1 MINESTIRCW
11 WAVLKGEGKLTEVR
25 LLAKKGGRQ
34 KNYSGYFKSIDSL
47 LAALAPFADSDYGIY
62 YTLNAI
68 NEACYGRIQRER
80 FVENPT
86 TTSDQD
92 VMGRDLVLIDLDPK
106 RPSDTNAS
114 DEEVKY
120 AWEVAQRIR
129 DFLRDSG
136 FCFPVM
142 AMSGNGVHLLYRV
155 QMANTPAVQELVK
168 DFLKAL
174 DMMFGDDRIDVDTSV
189 FNASRIAKMIGTR
202 SNKGFDSDER
212 PQRLSYFIDI
222 PDSFEVTDIAYFQ
235 KIASIIPK
243 QEKPSRYNR
252 FAPSED
258 FDVEA
263 FFAQHN
269 IAIHSVSKFSG
280 GTKYV
285 LEECPFN
292 SNHKHP
298 DAAVFK
304 LDNGALG
311 FRCLHASC
319 QQYSWRDFRLHYD
332 PQAYD
337 RRAYD
342 EHLQLQQYYAPQP
355 PAPPQPLPET
365 EEKGKKWLDMT
376 DIKYVNPAK
385 LPFVPTGI
393 LELDKKVMGLMMGDV
408 TIISGLSGAGKT
420 SLLDNIILNVIQR
433 NYKVACWSGELQD
446 FRFQSWLDQM
456 AAGKNY
462 VRQATGYE
470 DLYFAPQD
478 VCKQVNEWLK
488 GKLFLYNNDYGNKWN
503 QLFADIQEIVE
514 SQGVSVV
521 VIDNLMALN
530 LTYMGEKNEK
540 QTQFINELKDYAKRK
555 NIHVIL
561 VCHPRKE
568 QSYQLLRMESISG
581 TADLTNLCDNLFII
595 HRVGRDFERRAK
607 EFFGDWVIDN
617 YKKYDV
623 VLEVCK
629 NRSYGIKD
637 FLVGMYYEKESRRL
651 KNDIAEHIVYGW
663 QESGEDMP
671 LDIYESEFDT
681 GKDLPF

>member
-47 LAALAPFADSDYGIY
+47 LSALAPFADSDYGIY

-202 SNKGFDSDER
+202 SNKGFDSEER

-222 PDSFEVTDIAYFQ
+222 PDTFEVTDIAYFQ

-355 PAPPQPLPET
+355 PSPPQPQPET

-470 DLYFAPQD
+470 DLYIAPQD

>member
-34 KNYSGYFKSIDSL
+34 KNYSGYFKSADSL
-47 LAALAPFADSDYGIY
+47 LSALAPFADSDYGIY

-136 FCFPVM
+136 FYSPVM

-202 SNKGFDSDER
+202 SNKGFDSEER

-222 PDSFEVTDIAYFQ
+222 PDTFEVTDIAYFQ

-342 EHLQLQQYYAPQP
+342 EHIQLQQYYAPQP

-530 LTYMGEKNEK
+530 LTYNGEKNEK
-540 QTQFINELKDYAKRK
+540 QTQFINDLKDYAKRK

>member
-34 KNYSGYFKSIDSL
+34 KNYSGYFKSVDSL
-47 LAALAPFADSDYGIY
+47 LSALAPFADSDYGIY

-136 FCFPVM
+136 FYSPVM

-202 SNKGFDSDER
+202 SNKGFDSEER

-222 PDSFEVTDIAYFQ
+222 PDTFEVTDIAYFQ

-342 EHLQLQQYYAPQP
+342 EHIQLQQYYAPQP

-530 LTYMGEKNEK
+530 LTYNGEKNEK
-540 QTQFINELKDYAKRK
+540 QTQFINDLKDYAKRK

>member
-34 KNYSGYFKSIDSL
+34 KNYSGYFKSVDSL
-47 LAALAPFADSDYGIY
+47 LSALAPFADSDYGIY

-136 FCFPVM
+136 FYSPVM

-202 SNKGFDSDER
+202 SNKGFDSEER

-222 PDSFEVTDIAYFQ
+222 PDTFEVTDIAYFQ

-342 EHLQLQQYYAPQP
+342 EHIQLQQYYAPQP

-530 LTYMGEKNEK
+530 LTYNGEKNEK
-540 QTQFINELKDYAKRK
+540 QTQFINDLKDYAKRK

-651 KNDIAEHIVYGW
+651 KNDIAEHIVYDW

>member
-34 KNYSGYFKSIDSL
+34 KNYSGYFKSVDSL
-47 LAALAPFADSDYGIY
+47 LSALAPFADSDYGIY

-92 VMGRDLVLIDLDPK
+92 VIGRDLVLIDLDPK

-136 FCFPVM
+136 FYSPVM

-222 PDSFEVTDIAYFQ
+222 PDTFEVTDIAYFQ

-342 EHLQLQQYYAPQP
+342 EHIQLQQYYAPQP
-355 PAPPQPLPET
+355 PAPPQPMPET

-530 LTYMGEKNEK
+530 LTYNGEKNEK
-540 QTQFINELKDYAKRK
+540 QTQFINDLKDYAKRK

>member
-47 LAALAPFADSDYGIY
+47 LSALAPFADSDYGIY

-142 AMSGNGVHLLYRV
+142 AMSGNGVHLLYLV

-202 SNKGFDSDER
+202 SNKGFDSEER

-222 PDSFEVTDIAYFQ
+222 PDTFEVTDIAYFQ

-540 QTQFINELKDYAKRK
+540 QTQFINELKDYTKRK

>member
-1 MINESTIRCW
+1 MIDESTIRCW
-11 WAVLKGEGKLTEVR
+11 WSVLKGEGNLTEVR

-34 KNYSGYFKSIDSL
+34 KNYSGYFKSVDTL
-47 LAALAPFADSDYGIY
+47 LAALAPFSNAEYGIY
-62 YTLNAI
+62 YTLNAV
-68 NEACYGRIQRER
+68 NEACYGRVQRER
-80 FVENPT
+80 FVESPT

-92 VMGRDLVLIDLDPK
+92 IIGRDLVLIDLDPR
-106 RPSDTNAS
+106 RPSDTNATD
-114 DEEVKY
+114 DEVAY
-120 AWEVAQRIR
+120 AWDVAQRIYA
-129 DFLRDSG
+129 FLRDNG
-136 FCFPVM
+136 FYAPAI
-142 AMSGNGVHLLYRV
+142 AMSGNGIHLLYRV
-155 QMANTPAVQELVK
+155 QMANTPAVESLIR

-174 DMMFGDDRIDVDTSV
+174 DMMFGDDKLDIDTSV
-189 FNASRIAKMIGTR
+189 FNASRIAKMIGTQ
-202 SNKGFDSDER
+202 SNKGFNSEER
-212 PQRLSYFIDI
+212 PQRVSYFIQV

-235 KIASIIPK
+235 KIAAILPK

-252 FAPSED
+252 YSPTED

-269 IAIHSVSKFSG
+269 IAIHSVSKFKDG
-280 GTKYV
+280 VKYV

-292 SNHKHP
+292 SSHKHP

-304 LDNGALG
+304 MSNGALG

-319 QQYSWRDFRLHYD
+319 QQYSWRDFRLHFE

-337 RRAYD
+337 HKAWD
-342 EHLQLQQYYAPQP
+342 EHVQLQQYYAPAPPPP
-355 PAPPQPLPET
+355 PAPLPET
-365 EEKGKKWLDMT
+365 EEKGKKWLEMS

-385 LPFVPTGI
+385 LPFVPSGI
-393 LELDKKVMGLMMGDV
+393 LELDKKIMGLMMGDV

-420 SLLDNIILNVIQR
+420 SLLDNVILNIVQR

-478 VCKQVNEWLK
+478 VCRKVNDWLK
-488 GKLFLYNNDYGNKWN
+488 GKLYLYNNDYGNKWN
-503 QLFADIQEIVE
+503 QLFSDMQEIVE
-514 SQGVSVV
+514 EHNVSVL

-530 LTYMGEKNEK
+530 LTFQGEKNDR
-540 QTQFINELKDYAKRK
+540 QTAFINEIKSFAKQK
-555 NIHVIL
+555 NIHIIL

-568 QSYQLLRMESISG
+568 QSYQLLRAESISG
-581 TADLTNLCDNLFII
+581 TADLVNMCDNLLIV

-607 EFFGDWVIDN
+607 EFFGDWVIDT
-617 YKKYDV
+617 YKKFDV

-629 NRSYGIKD
+629 NRSYGVKD

-663 QESGEDMP
+663 QESGDDMP
-671 LDIYESEFDT
+671 EEIYRGTE
-681 GKDLPF
+681 DLPF

>member
-34 KNYSGYFKSIDSL
+34 KNYSGYFKSVDSL
-47 LAALAPFADSDYGIY
+47 LSALAPFADSDYGIY

-136 FCFPVM
+136 FYSPVM

-222 PDSFEVTDIAYFQ
+222 PDTFEVTDIAYFQ

-342 EHLQLQQYYAPQP
+342 EHIQLQQYYAPQP

-530 LTYMGEKNEK
+530 LTYNGEKNEK
-540 QTQFINELKDYAKRK
+540 QTQFINDLKDYAKRK